1 MKVNQ
6 GLLGGKET
14 RGILPGLFQGNG
26 YLILPGLFQGNGYL
40 HPKVWEED
48 DGKDKPAGEKEK
60 EAFLGVDPGGAR
72 LPGQV
77 LSGISRRFF
86 FFFFLAMPNI
96 LQDLSF
102 PTREQTQDPLH
113 WKPRVL
119 TTGPSGMPPRRLLHK
134 QNMFA
139 CCCLVPKLCPTL
151 LQHHGL

>member
-86 FFFFLAMPNI
+86 FFFFFGHAIWQLAG
-96 LQDLSF
+96 SWF
-102 PTREQTQDPLH
+102 PDQLWNP
-113 WKPRVL
+113 
-119 TTGPSGMPPRRLLHK
+119 TTGPPGNSWSV
-134 QNMFA
+134 F
-139 CCCLVPKLCPTL
+139 
-151 LQHHGL
+151 

>member
-86 FFFFLAMPNI
+86 FFFFFFWPCHTSCRI
-96 LQDLSF
+96 LVSR
-102 PTREQTQDPLH
+102 PGN
-113 WKPRVL
+113 KPR
-119 TTGPSGMPPRRLLHK
+119 TPCTGSPES
-134 QNMFA
+134 
-139 CCCLVPKLCPTL
+139 
-151 LQHHGL
+151 